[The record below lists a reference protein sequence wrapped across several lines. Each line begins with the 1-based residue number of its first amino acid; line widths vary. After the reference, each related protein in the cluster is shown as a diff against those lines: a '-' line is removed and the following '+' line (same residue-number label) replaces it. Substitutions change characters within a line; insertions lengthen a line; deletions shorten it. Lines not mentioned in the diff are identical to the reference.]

1 MLTSVTYKGGG
12 KKEFEYEPNRLTSG
26 EIIGGV
32 RIKEIREYASA
43 TAPVSVTRYEYLEGE
58 AYDTDIYY
66 TSVDTESSYLAN
78 TFTYRINSMSFN
90 ALFDQNGSPIVYP
103 PVKETLPDGSYTLYR
118 YSSFAQYSDS
128 LPEIY
133 TPYAVGMMH
142 ESPSYSSRTYLPRT
156 SYAWQRGL
164 LLEQSLYSA
173 DGTLQVS
180 YNHRSEAA
188 STTFLGASGLPTG
201 YRLMAGVNGALSLYN
216 GPNKT
221 GSVIARS
228 CGPLFQP
235 TQR

>member
-1 MLTSVTYKGGG
+1 
-12 KKEFEYEPNRLTSG
+12 
-26 EIIGGV
+26 
-32 RIKEIREYASA
+32 
-43 TAPVSVTRYEYLEGE
+43 
-58 AYDTDIYY
+58 
-66 TSVDTESSYLAN
+66 
-78 TFTYRINSMSFN
+78 
-90 ALFDQNGSPIVYP
+90 
-103 PVKETLPDGSYTLYR
+103 
-118 YSSFAQYSDS
+118 
-128 LPEIY
+128 
-133 TPYAVGMMH
+133 MMH

>member
-1 MLTSVTYKGGG
+1 M
-12 KKEFEYEPNRLTSG
+12 
-26 EIIGGV
+26 
-32 RIKEIREYASA
+32 A
-43 TAPVSVTRYEYLEGE
+43 TV
-58 AYDTDIYY
+58 
-66 TSVDTESSYLAN
+66 
-78 TFTYRINSMSFN
+78 
-90 ALFDQNGSPIVYP
+90 
-103 PVKETLPDGSYTLYR
+103 
-118 YSSFAQYSDS
+118 
-128 LPEIY
+128 
-133 TPYAVGMMH
+133 
-142 ESPSYSSRTYLPRT
+142 
-156 SYAWQRGL
+156 L

-188 STTFLGASGLPTG
+188 STTFLGTSGLPTG